1 MGPSHRAFM
10 VLTFVRTVVNV
21 LSIGIVVVP
30 VLSFQIRRDRPVF
43 AS

>member
-10 VLTFVRTVVNV
+10 VLMFVGAVVNV
-21 LSIGIVVVP
+21 LLIGIVVVP
-30 VLSFQIRRDRPVF
+30 VLTYQIRRDRPVC